1 MPEYVVYRH
10 GWSEANQRAE
20 DGLPEKMPVLRV
32 EAGSPAE
39 ACRLAAKRVA
49 LVAGQRLSAE
59 PAGPIDAQENNLAL
73 KPEALS
79 GNEGLT
85 P

>member
-32 EAGSPAE
+32 QAISPAE
-39 ACRLAAKRVA
+39 ACRLAEQQVA

-59 PAGPIDAQENNLAL
+59 PAAPLDAKTNNLDL
-73 KPEALS
+73 KPEALPGDIGTTS
-79 GNEGLT
+79 
-85 P
+85 